1 MSESKAAY
9 VAELYADRAD
19 IPEVLERL
27 PFNADTPGAAKRRV
41 RNWVAQA
48 AAAPDSAWVR
58 LRHCSTTVLEK
69 RVAELLRPELDTIG
83 EAVEPRAP
91 PPADSDAHRPK
102 LLQPL
107 LASLELARSALKSR

>member
-19 IPEVLERL
+19 HPEVLESL

-69 RVAELLRPELDTIG
+69 RVAQLLRPELESIS
-83 EAVEPRAP
+83 EAVEPRSP
-91 PPADSDAHRPK
+91 PSADSQAHAPK

-107 LASLELARSALKSR
+107 LVSLELARSALTTR